1 MQSYILHLHSILK
14 SEISEIKSSL
24 IRLLILLQA
33 SGFTPPADSGSR
45 HPAFLGKN
53 VQEVPSSYLPP
64 ETFPVQDV
72 QHVET
77 LL

>member
-1 MQSYILHLHSILK
+1 MQCYILHLHSILK

-33 SGFTPPADSGSR
+33 SGFTPPSDSWRR
-45 HPAFLGKN
+45 HSAFWGKN
-53 VQEVPSSYLPP
+53 MQKVPSPYPPP
-64 ETFPVQDV
+64 ETFPVQEV